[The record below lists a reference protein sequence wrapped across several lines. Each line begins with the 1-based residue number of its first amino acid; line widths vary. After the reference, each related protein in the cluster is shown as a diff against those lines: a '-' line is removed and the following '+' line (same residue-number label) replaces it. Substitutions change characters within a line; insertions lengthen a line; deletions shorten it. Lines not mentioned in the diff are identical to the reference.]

1 MRKALADAVTIPR
14 MIRHCAAVLLVS
26 ATVIGCDSLDG
37 FDDDVTEGVPIVEGF
52 FGGVAGDE
60 PRAVLVARST
70 LAAGGSAAD
79 AAVAYF
85 FASAVTYPAAS
96 SLAAGGA
103 CIAYTQG
110 ENQARLI
117 DFRDGMPAASPEGE
131 LRPTVIPGAVRG
143 MAALHADM
151 GVLPWTDLITPAER
165 MARFGHPVSRALARD
180 LSLVGDALIE
190 DPAAYAVFTGPD
202 GRLLREGDEL
212 IQLDLSAMLT
222 YIRTRGA
229 GDFYTSL
236 GAAQFVEAVQ
246 SIGNR
251 ITLEDMRNYRP
262 EWRETYSVAV
272 PQAIFGAEAPLR
284 VPGPGFDAGATSLWV
299 WSMYDQ
305 GDLFAQSDPA
315 ARAHLQAAI
324 SLRAAVARTM
334 APDTPPDPA
343 IVDLLMS
350 SYNPAAA
357 TPLDALP
364 APPTPVQENPAST
377 SIAAIDA
384 FGNAAACVFTMNS
397 LFGNGR
403 VAPGTGIVLAAR
415 PGDGWGNGMSL
426 MPALM
431 VNENTQDVIFVGA
444 TSGGIVAGPVMATVA
459 AGIMQA
465 DMSLAEAVDAPRV
478 FDPGLPNVAI
488 VEESIPQ
495 STLDSL
501 IVRGYELRSFPE
513 LGRVN
518 AIYCSGG
525 VRSRPETCSFVNDPR
540 GFGLA
545 VGG

>member
-1 MRKALADAVTIPR
+1 

-26 ATVIGCDSLDG
+26 ATLIGCDSLDG

-79 AAVAYF
+79 AVVAYF

-117 DFRDGMPAASPEGE
+117 DFRDAMPAASPEGE
-131 LRPTVIPGAVRG
+131 LRPTMIPGAVRG
-143 MAALHADM
+143 MAVLHAEM
-151 GVLPWTDLITPAER
+151 GVLAWTDLITPAER

-190 DPAAYAVFTGPD
+190 DPGAYAVFTGPD
-202 GRLLREGDEL
+202 GRLLREGDDL

-246 SIGNR
+246 SVGNR

-262 EWRETYSVAV
+262 QWRETYSVAV

-299 WSMYDQ
+299 WSMYDE

-315 ARAHLQAAI
+315 ARAHLQAAT

-334 APDTPPDPA
+334 APDAPPDPA

-350 SYNPAAA
+350 SYSPGAA
-357 TPLDALP
+357 TPIGELP
-364 APPTPVQENPAST
+364 AAPTPLQENPAST
-377 SIAAIDA
+377 SVSAVDA
-384 FGNAAACVFTMNS
+384 FGNAASCVFTMNS

-415 PGDGWGNGMSL
+415 PGEGWGNGMSL

-444 TSGGIVAGPVMATVA
+444 TSGGIVAGPVMATVT

-465 DMSLAEAVDAPRV
+465 DMSLAEAIDAPRV
-478 FDPGLPNVAI
+478 FDPGLPDVAI
-488 VEESIPQ
+488 VEEAIPQ
-495 STLDSL
+495 STLDTL
-501 IVRGYELRSFPE
+501 IARGYELRSFPE

-518 AIYCSGG
+518 AIYCPGG
-525 VRSRPETCSFVNDPR
+525 VRSNPGSCSFVNDPR